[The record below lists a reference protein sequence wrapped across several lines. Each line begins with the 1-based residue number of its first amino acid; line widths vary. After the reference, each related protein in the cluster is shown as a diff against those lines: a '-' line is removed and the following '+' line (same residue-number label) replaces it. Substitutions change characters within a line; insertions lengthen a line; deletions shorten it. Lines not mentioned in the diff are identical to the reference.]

1 MHSAVV
7 VVAVT
12 ILAII
17 AYGDMRFRRIPN
29 PLSLAIAVLG
39 IGRLVLAHNLAAAGY
54 TFAAALLT
62 FAVTF
67 YLFWRDAIGG
77 GDAKLIAAMALLIGH
92 QQWLNFLFLM
102 SVSGGLLAL
111 PILAR
116 NEVNPARDRIWRLTG
131 KPPRSTTGPSLPA
144 AEKATVP
151 YGVAVAA
158 AGALTLI
165 MAR

>member
-1 MHSAVV
+1 MHSTVV

-17 AYGDMRFRRIPN
+17 AYGDVRFRRIPN
-29 PLSLAIAVLG
+29 GLSLAVAALG
-39 IGRLVLAHNLAAAGY
+39 VGRLVFAHNPAATGY
-54 TFAAALLT
+54 TFATATLT

-67 YLFWRDAIGG
+67 YLSWRDAIGG
-77 GDAKLIAAMALLIGH
+77 GDAKVITAMALLIGYR
-92 QQWLNFLFLM
+92 QWLNFLFLM

-111 PILAR
+111 AILAR
-116 NEVNPARDRIWRLTG
+116 NAANPALDRIWRLTG
-131 KPPRSTTGPSLPA
+131 KQRRAATGPSLPA
-144 AEKATVP
+144 AERTTVP

-158 AGALTLI
+158 AGALSLM